1 MGWFALLL
9 PAATPKAVIDKFS
22 AESQRI
28 LKLPDVREKI
38 EAMGLIP
45 GGETPE
51 SFARIMKSDAE
62 IYGRIIS
69 DAKITLN

>member
-1 MGWFALLL
+1 
-9 PAATPKAVIDKFS
+9 
-22 AESQRI
+22 
-28 LKLPDVREKI
+28 VREKI

-51 SFARIMKSDAE
+51 SFAKVMKSDAD
-62 IYGRIIS
+62 IYGRIIR

>member
-22 AESQRI
+22 VESQRI
-28 LKLPDVREKI
+28 LKLPEVREKI